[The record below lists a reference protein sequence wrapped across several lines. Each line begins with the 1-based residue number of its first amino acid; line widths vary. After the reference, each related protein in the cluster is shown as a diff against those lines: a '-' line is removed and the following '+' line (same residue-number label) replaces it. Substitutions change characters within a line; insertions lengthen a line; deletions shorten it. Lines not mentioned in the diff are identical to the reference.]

1 MSRGFDCILGNPP
14 WEMVQLDPA
23 EYFSSIRPDI
33 AALPTMAAK
42 ERAIKTLESTDPE
55 VHRTFLEATR
65 AVHAAQ
71 SFMHGSGRFPLTTR
85 GRLNLAPL
93 FAEAVRD
100 SIADDGRAGLV
111 VPTGI
116 ATDSFTQFFFQD
128 LVDRASLASLFDF
141 ENAAPIFEGV
151 HRSYKFSCLTLRAPA
166 PDARAAALAPAAE
179 FVFFAH
185 KVEDLVD
192 ERRRFTLT
200 RDEIALVNPNT
211 KTCPIFRTKVDAEL
225 TKYIYRRV
233 PVLVKE
239 ATATTPEENPWGVE
253 FTRLFDMSNDSGLFR
268 TREQLEADGW
278 TLRGNVF
285 EKGAEKY
292 LPLYEAK
299 MVHHYDHRWATYEG
313 TETRDTTV
321 AERADANC
329 VSLPRYWVPSAELRS
344 RLGEAAAPAWMIA
357 YRWIAR
363 STDERTFISSATCPA
378 GFGNSA
384 PVVRLLEV
392 DSVTASLWPAVG
404 ASFALDYCARQKL
417 GGANMTF
424 GTATQ
429 LPVISPSMI
438 VDAGVGCQIRHIFVR
453 GILELSAIADD
464 MAPFSRDLWP
474 EGDGAVFRYDPERRF
489 EIRCELDA
497 AFFHLYLGTVD
508 DWRAKASPEL
518 LKALPTPRDA
528 VAYIMETFPIVKK
541 KDMAAHSVYR
551 TKGRILALYDQ
562 LQSCLATN
570 TPFVSALTPP
580 PGPPVNQD
588 GTFAKLPEWNDIAT
602 QPANWPPHIHPPPAL
617 RSSFNAH
624 SRLS

>member
-1 MSRGFDCILGNPP
+1 MSGFDCILGNPP

-116 ATDSFTQFFFQD
+116 ATDSFTQYFFRD

-166 PDARAAALAPAAE
+166 PDAKTAAQAPAAE

-185 KVEDLVD
+185 KVEDLTD

-239 ATATTPEENPWGVE
+239 ATDTTPEENPWN
-253 FTRLFDMSNDSGLFR
+253 FSGQLMFMMNTASHLFR
-268 TREQLEADGW
+268 TREQLEKDGW
-278 TLRGNVF
+278 KLRGNVF
-285 EKGAEKY
+285 ERGTEKY

-299 MVHHYDHRWATYEG
+299 MVHHYDHRWATYDG
-313 TETRDTTV
+313 LDTRDMTD
-321 AERADANC
+321 AERADPSA
-329 VSLPRYWVPSAELRS
+329 VAMPRYWVPSAELRS

-384 PVVRLLEV
+384 PVVRLLGV

-464 MAPFSRDLWP
+464 MSPFSSDLWP

-497 AFFHLYLGTVD
+497 AFFHLYLGTAD
-508 DWRAKASPEL
+508 EWRAKASPEL

-541 KDMAAHSVYR
+541 KDIAAHGVYR
-551 TKGRILALYDQ
+551 TKERIIALYDQ
-562 LQSCLATN
+562 LQLCLATN

-580 PGPPVNQD
+580 PGPPTNAD
-588 GTFAKLPEWNDIAT
+588 GSFAALPAWAPNT
-602 QPANWPPHIHPPPAL
+602 PRPANYPAHLHPPITH
-617 RSSFNAH
+617 REGTN
-624 SRLS
+624 